1 MGVVMKG
8 EGGAWRSRT
17 AVDLHPVLSRSL
29 SAIFP
34 PRSQDEAP
42 QELLSPQFL
51 WDKVDNRGLASC
63 LNHALLGGCTH
74 YERRGFPSKE

>member
-1 MGVVMKG
+1 MDVVMKG

-51 WDKVDNRGLASC
+51 
-63 LNHALLGGCTH
+63 
-74 YERRGFPSKE
+74 